1 VLVLKIGKL
10 VLEKEL
16 ADDPLKR
23 VRGLMFRRRLDKAL
37 LFVLPEETK
46 MGAAIHSYFVFFPFD
61 IIWLNR
67 DKKIVDMRTVRPFR
81 LFEAPGKRAKYFI
94 ELPAGSIKKAKIKI
108 GDKINL
114 N

>member
-1 VLVLKIGKL
+1 MLVLRIGAIYF
-10 VLEKEL
+10 EKEL
-16 ADDPLKR
+16 ADDPFKR
-23 VRGLMFRRRLDKAL
+23 AIGLMFRRRLDKAL

-61 IIWLNR
+61 IVWLDR

-94 ELPAGSIKKAKIKI
+94 ELPAGSIKKAGIKI
-108 GDKINL
+108 GQRINL